1 MCKLRTDFLAYFQ
14 FISRCLVVLRQK
26 SVIKPEKNLKGAF
39 EGFCTTFHA
48 QHQFSSNNF
57 NTQSRENVMRN
68 NEMITKGQMLLI
80 FSRILLTNSLRKCMV
95 ISLENVYVD
104 IGTRSVTFFLDK

>member
-1 MCKLRTDFLAYFQ
+1 
-14 FISRCLVVLRQK
+14 
-26 SVIKPEKNLKGAF
+26 
-39 EGFCTTFHA
+39 
-48 QHQFSSNNF
+48 
-57 NTQSRENVMRN
+57 MRN

-80 FSRILLTNSLRKCMV
+80 FSRILLTNSLRKGMV